1 MKLQASFINGNL
13 KAGRYSDGRNLYL
26 LVSATG
32 AKSWLFIYRAAN
44 GKQRELGLGSFTG
57 AGAAYAVGLSEARLR
72 ADAARLSLSQGVD
85 PVEAKIEAKRAAAA
99 SSVLFSELLDAVIK
113 REKGDGTKRSD
124 WKVKNGKCQNEDD
137 WRSSLK
143 LHASSLLTKRASTI
157 TTDDVIKVLSPIW
170 TSTHVTAER
179 VRVRIETVLDLAIA
193 RGLHAGPNP
202 ARFDAH
208 IEQLLGKR
216 DTAAKRKQASLP
228 FDELPAL
235 FRKLIGPRNGNAAK
249 ALAFTILTAVRT
261 DAARGARWSEIDL
274 GRKIWVVPA
283 ERNKSDNGDAQD
295 GEHIVPLSDAAV
307 ALLSSMPRSG
317 TSDFVFFGI
326 SGDKPVNETALR
338 DKLCDAPAKGGLGLA
353 GRATPHGMRAT
364 FRTWVSARKLD
375 EKAAELALGHVIG
388 NKVQRAYD
396 RDEMLDARRQLL
408 QTWGEFATS
417 TNVIELKAAA

>member
-1 MKLQASFINGNL
+1 MKLTTAFINGNL

-26 LVSATG
+26 LVSSTG

-44 GKQRELGLGSFTG
+44 GKQRELGLGSYTG
-57 AGAAYAVGLSEARLR
+57 AGAAFAVGITEARLR

-85 PVEAKIEAKRAAAA
+85 PVEAKIAAKRAALAG
-99 SSVLFSELLDAVIK
+99 SVTFAELLDEVIK

-124 WKVKNGKCQNEDD
+124 WKVKGGKCQQEDE
-137 WRSSLK
+137 WRNSLK
-143 LHASSLLTKRASTI
+143 NHAGSLLIKRASTI
-157 TTDDVIKVLSPIW
+157 TTDDVVKVLKPIW
-170 TSTHVTAER
+170 NDIHVTAER
-179 VRVRIETVLDLAIA
+179 VRVRVETVLDLAIA
-193 RGLHAGPNP
+193 RGLHVGPNP

-228 FDELPAL
+228 YAELPAVI
-235 FRKLIGPRNGNAAK
+235 RKLIGPKNGNAAK
-249 ALAFTILTAVRT
+249 ALAFATLTAVRT

-274 GRKIWVVPA
+274 KSRTWVVPA
-283 ERNKSDNGDAQD
+283 ERNKSDNGDAQN

-307 ALLSSMPRSG
+307 AVLESCHKSAL
-317 TSDFVFFGI
+317 SDFVFWGQ
-326 SGDKPVNETALR
+326 GGEKPVNEGALR
-338 DKLCDAPAKGGLGLA
+338 DKLIDPVAKGGLGL
-353 GRATPHGMRAT
+353 GGKATPHGMRAT

-388 NKVQRAYD
+388 TKVQRAYD
-396 RDEMLDARRQLL
+396 RDEMLDARRALL

-417 TNVIELKAAA
+417 SNVVELRAAA

>member
-1 MKLQASFINGNL
+1 MKLTTASINGNL

-57 AGAAYAVGLSEARLR
+57 KGSAFAVGLVEARLR
-72 ADAARLSLSQGVD
+72 ADAARVSLSHGID
-85 PVEAKIEAKRAAAA
+85 PVEAKIADKRAALA
-99 SSVLFSELLDAVIK
+99 SSVTFAELLDEVIK

-124 WKVKNGKCQNEDD
+124 WKVKGGKCAQEDE
-137 WRSSLK
+137 WRNSLK
-143 LHASSLLTKRASTI
+143 NHAGSLLTKRASTI
-157 TTDDVIKVLSPIW
+157 TTDDVIKVLRPIW
-170 TSTHVTAER
+170 TTTHVTAER
-179 VRVRIETVLDLAIA
+179 VRVRIEAVLDLAVA
-193 RGLHAGPNP
+193 RAIHAGPNP

-228 FDELPAL
+228 FAELPAV
-235 FRKLIGPRNGNAAK
+235 FRKLVGPKNGNAAK
-249 ALAFTILTAVRT
+249 ALAFATVTAVRT

-274 GRKIWVVPA
+274 KSRTWVVPA
-283 ERNKSDNGDAQD
+283 ERNKSDNGDAQN

-307 ALLSSMPRSG
+307 AILESTARSAL
-317 TSDFVFFGI
+317 SDFVFWGL
-326 SGDKPVNETALR
+326 GGEKPVNEGALR
-338 DKLCDAPAKGGLGLA
+338 DKLIDPVAKGGLGL
-353 GRATPHGMRAT
+353 GGIATPHGMRAT

-388 NKVQRAYD
+388 TKVQRAYD
-396 RDEMLDARRQLL
+396 RDEMLDARRNLL
-408 QTWGEFATS
+408 QAWGEFCAS
-417 TNVIELKAAA
+417 SNVVELRAAA

>member
-1 MKLQASFINGNL
+1 MKLTASFINGNL

-57 AGAAYAVGLSEARLR
+57 AGAAYAVSLSEARLR
-72 ADAARLSLSQGVD
+72 ADAARLSLAQGVD

-124 WKVKNGKCQNEDD
+124 WKVKNGVCEQEKE
-137 WRSSLK
+137 WRGSLK
-143 LHASSLLTKRASTI
+143 LHASSLLSKRAATV
-157 TTDDVIKVLSPIW
+157 TADDVVKVLKPIW
-170 TSTHVTAER
+170 NTTHVTAER
-179 VRVRIETVLDLAIA
+179 IRFRIEAVLDLAIA
-193 RGLHAGPNP
+193 RGIHAGPNP

-216 DTAAKRKQASLP
+216 DLAAKRQQASLP
-228 FDELPAL
+228 FAELPAI
-235 FRKLIGPRNGNAAK
+235 FRKLVGPKNGNAAK

-261 DAARGARWSEIDL
+261 DASRGARWSEIDL

-283 ERNKSDNGDAQD
+283 ERNKSDNGDAQN
-295 GEHIVPLSDAAV
+295 GEHIVPLSDAAI
-307 ALLSSMPRSG
+307 AILASTPRSAL
-317 TSDFVFFGI
+317 SDYVFWGQDPAQPI
-326 SGDKPVNETALR
+326 NEGAQR
-338 DKLCDAPAKGGLGLA
+338 DKLTDPAKKGGLGLA
-353 GRATPHGMRAT
+353 GRATTHGMRAT

-388 NKVQRAYD
+388 TKVQRAYD

-408 QTWGEFATS
+408 QAWGEFVS
-417 TNVIELKAAA
+417 SSNVIELKAAA